1 MGTMMLATRLR
12 VAVLAVVLGF
22 VLLIVWLAKRETGS
36 LMSVKMMTT
45 VEQVKQAEKIAS
57 GFHDKAKSGAMSEAD
72 AQAAAAA
79 EIGKIRYSGS
89 EYIWINDM
97 GPRMVMHPIKP
108 ELNGKDLSATKD
120 PKGKFLFVE
129 FVNAVKAGGGQGY
142 VDYLWPKPGATEPVG
157 KRSYVKGFAP
167 WGWVLGS
174 GVYIDDV
181 EAIAHGDASVGM
193 ISAVLAGAAAL
204 FAVEVFVRNL
214 RRRLGAMQGVMQSVA
229 EGDLRS
235 HIEIGQR
242 DEIGMVMEQVVAMQA
257 RLNQLVLAIRGA
269 TDSMGHASSEVALGS
284 QDLSMRTEQAAANL
298 QQTAASMQGL
308 TEQVRHT
315 AQAARQTNQL
325 ADTAADRAR
334 AGAAVMAEVVGTM
347 EGITTASRKISDI
360 ISVIDGVAFQTN
372 ILALNAAVEAA
383 RAGEQGRGFAVV
395 ASEVRALAQRSAQA
409 AKEIK
414 TLIND
419 SVERVNAGTQQVSR
433 AGASM
438 DEILGAVQRVTTT
451 VNEITEAS
459 AGQSDGIAQINQAV
473 TQLDG
478 MTQQN
483 AALVEQTAAAAE
495 SLKQQAQ
502 GLNDTVAVFRTA
514 A

>member
-1 MGTMMLATRLR
+1 MSKMMLATRLR
-12 VAVLAVVLGF
+12 VAVMAAVAGF
-22 VLLIVWLAKRETGS
+22 VLLILWLGQREAAS
-36 LMSVKMMTT
+36 LMAVKMVTT
-45 VEQVKQAEKIAS
+45 VEQVKRAEKIAS

-72 AQAAAAA
+72 AKAAAAA

-108 ELNGKDLSATKD
+108 ELDGKDLTGNKD
-120 PKGKFLFVE
+120 PKGKALFVE
-129 FVNAVKAGGGQGY
+129 FVQVVKASGSGY
-142 VDYLWPKPGATEPVG
+142 VDYLWAKPGSTDPVP
-157 KRSYVKGFAP
+157 KRSFVMGFSP

-181 EAIAHGDASVGM
+181 EAIASGDARFGLVAVILVG
-193 ISAVLAGAAAL
+193 ALAM

-214 RRRLGAMQGVMQSVA
+214 RRRLAAMQGVMQSVA
-229 EGDLRS
+229 DGDLRAN
-235 HIEIGQR
+235 IEVGQR
-242 DEIGMVMEQVVAMQA
+242 DEIGLVMEQVVAMQE
-257 RLNQLVLAIRGA
+257 RLSELVLAIRGA
-269 TDSMGHASSEVALGS
+269 TDSIGHASSEVALGS
-284 QDLSMRTEQAAANL
+284 QDLSMRTEQAASSL
-298 QQTAASMQGL
+298 QETAASMQGL
-308 TEQVRHT
+308 TEQVKHT

-334 AGAAVMAEVVGTM
+334 DGAAVMSEVVGTM
-347 EGITTASRKISDI
+347 EGISVASRKISDI

-395 ASEVRALAQRSAQA
+395 ASEVRSLAGRSAEA

-414 TLIND
+414 TLIMD
-419 SVERVNAGTQQVSR
+419 SVERVNAGTSQVSR

-451 VNEITEAS
+451 VNEISQAS

-473 TQLDG
+473 TQLDS

-483 AALVEQTAAAAE
+483 AALVEETAAAAE

-502 GLNDTVAVFRTA
+502 GLNDTVAVFRTKR
-514 A
+514 

>member
-1 MGTMMLATRLR
+1 MSKMMLATRLR
-12 VAVLAVVLGF
+12 VAVLMAIVGF
-22 VLLIVWLAKRETGS
+22 ALLMVLLAQRASSS
-36 LMSVKMMTT
+36 LMTVKMTT
-45 VEQVKQAEKIAS
+45 TIEQVKRAEKIAS

-72 AQAAAAA
+72 AKAAAAA
-79 EIGKIRYSGS
+79 EISKIRYSGN

-108 ELNGKDLSATKD
+108 ELDGTDLSGNKD
-120 PKGKFLFVE
+120 PKGKALFVE
-129 FVNAVKAGGGQGY
+129 FVQVVKASGSGY
-142 VDYLWPKPGATEPVG
+142 VDYLWAKPGASEPVA
-157 KRSYVKGFAP
+157 KRSFVLGFSP

-174 GVYIDDV
+174 GIYIDDV
-181 EAIAHGDASVGM
+181 QAIANGDAAFGM
-193 ISAVLAGAAAL
+193 VAVLVVGALAL
-204 FAVEVFVRNL
+204 LAVEIFVRGL
-214 RRRLGAMQGVMQSVA
+214 RRRLGAMQTVMQAVA
-229 EGDLRS
+229 DGDLRAT
-235 HIEIGQR
+235 IEVGQR
-242 DEIGMVMEQVVAMQA
+242 DEIGLVMEQVVAMQD
-257 RLNQLVLAIRGA
+257 RLTDLVLAIRGA
-269 TDSMGHASSEVALGS
+269 TDSIGHASSEVALGS

-298 QQTAASMQGL
+298 EETAASMQGL
-308 TEQVRHT
+308 TEQVKHT

-334 AGAAVMAEVVGTM
+334 AGAAVMSEVVGTM
-347 EGITTASRKISDI
+347 EGISVASRKISDI

-395 ASEVRALAQRSAQA
+395 ASEVRSLAGRSAEA

-414 TLIND
+414 TLIMD
-419 SVERVNAGTQQVSR
+419 SVERVNAGTSQVSR

-451 VNEITEAS
+451 VNEISQAS

-473 TQLDG
+473 TQLDS

-483 AALVEQTAAAAE
+483 AALVEETAAAAE

-502 GLNDTVAVFRTA
+502 GLNDTVAVFKTKR
-514 A
+514 

>member
-1 MGTMMLATRLR
+1 MSKMMLATRLR
-12 VAVLAVVLGF
+12 VLILVVTTAF
-22 VLLIVWLAKRETGS
+22 VLLILWLGQREAAS
-36 LMSVKMMTT
+36 LMAVKMLTT
-45 VEQVKQAEKIAS
+45 VEQVKRAEKISS
-57 GFHDKAKSGAMSEAD
+57 GFHDKAKSGALSEAD
-72 AQAAAAA
+72 AKAAAAA
-79 EIGKIRYSGS
+79 EISKIRYSGN

-108 ELNGKDLSATKD
+108 ELDGKDLSGNKD
-120 PKGKFLFVE
+120 PKGKALFVE
-129 FVNAVKAGGGQGY
+129 FVQVVKTSGSGY
-142 VDYLWPKPGATEPVG
+142 VDYLWAKPGSTEPVG
-157 KRSYVKGFAP
+157 KRSYVQGFAP

-181 EAIAHGDASVGM
+181 EVIANRDASFGLVMVLIVG
-193 ISAVLAGAAAL
+193 ALAL
-204 FAVEVFVRNL
+204 LAVEVFVRSL
-214 RRRLGAMQGVMQSVA
+214 RSRLTAMQGVMQSVA
-229 EGDLRS
+229 EGDLRGS
-235 HIEIGQR
+235 IEVGQR
-242 DEIGMVMEQVVAMQA
+242 DEIGLVMEQVVAMQD
-257 RLNQLVLAIRGA
+257 RLSELVLAIRGA

-284 QDLSMRTEQAAANL
+284 QDLSMRTEQAASSL
-298 QQTAASMQGL
+298 QETAASMQGL
-308 TEQVRHT
+308 TEQVKHT

-325 ADTAADRAR
+325 ADTAAERAR
-334 AGAAVMAEVVGTM
+334 AGAAVMSEVVGTM
-347 EGITTASRKISDI
+347 EGISVASRKISDI
-360 ISVIDGVAFQTN
+360 IAVIDGVAFQTN

-395 ASEVRALAQRSAQA
+395 ASEVRSLAGRSAEA

-414 TLIND
+414 TLIMD

-451 VNEITEAS
+451 VNEISQAS

-473 TQLDG
+473 TQLDS

-483 AALVEQTAAAAE
+483 AALVEETAAAAE

-502 GLNDTVAVFRTA
+502 GLNETVAVFKTKR
-514 A
+514 